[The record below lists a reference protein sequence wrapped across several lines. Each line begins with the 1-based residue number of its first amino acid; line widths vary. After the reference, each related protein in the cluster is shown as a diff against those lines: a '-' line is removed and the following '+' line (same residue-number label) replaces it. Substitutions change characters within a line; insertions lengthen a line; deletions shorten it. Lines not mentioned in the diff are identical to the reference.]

1 MSDFEKK
8 YYDLL
13 GKVAEMRKWQ
23 KDYFRCSSGTTLTK
37 AKACEKRVDDIVT
50 AEAGRS
56 FQLQQKMF

>member
-37 AKACEKRVDDIVT
+37 AKACE
-50 AEAGRS
+50 
-56 FQLQQKMF
+56 LQGGLH